1 MQVPVAAVE
10 ITEYPRLQSG
20 GPGVVIVTPDG
31 LVVPPAAADAFA
43 LALKK
48 KLLAPQNQLSLGYPY
63 SAGCFEQPEGSLCA
77 IWQSAGVSGV
87 AAVPGFF
94 RPVVR
99 LYTKALHSVPP
110 ESVLQPFNQ

>member
-1 MQVPVAAVE
+1 M
-10 ITEYPRLQSG
+10 
-20 GPGVVIVTPDG
+20 VVITADG
-31 LVVPPAAADAFA
+31 LAVPPAAADTFA
-43 LALKK
+43 LTLQEEC
-48 KLLAPQNQLSLGYPY
+48 LTSQNQLSLGYPY

-99 LYTKALHSVPP
+99 LYTKTLHSMPP